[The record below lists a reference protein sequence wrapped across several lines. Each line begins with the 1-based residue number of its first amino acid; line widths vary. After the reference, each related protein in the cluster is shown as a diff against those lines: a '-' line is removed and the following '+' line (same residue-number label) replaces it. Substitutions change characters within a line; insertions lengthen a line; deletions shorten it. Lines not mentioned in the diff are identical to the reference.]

1 MIQIVDHLKEPE
13 HVLVRNLERVQ
24 AALRKGEKVRIYH
37 MGRIHGRLADLP
49 GVEYLPLIKGV
60 KELDAPKGRQA
71 LAPSPQDKDLLTW
84 LTTLQYHYNLPPEKP
99 LGDIFIYWFYRE
111 RSEDRLS
118 RCEIFHLNMLRL
130 FRIPQRMGQI
140 HVRCAY
146 AKGEMTEAMMAAR
159 AILAEAGA
167 RVDFKVVAPNERWE
181 HDTIKECV
189 EYAAETGKYV
199 YYTHFKGISRI
210 TDPIFKGSPR
220 NRYSEMDIYYWTWLL
235 YSGLFNSPQTL
246 PAIGPMIRDGIN
258 KTYAGRDLSWSMLK
272 EAPHHYAGSFQAFD
286 GKFLRGR
293 FAELG
298 IWDRAAREKRL
309 WVGDPYTV
317 EMFLS
322 LIFRYSEV
330 YTTYILHGL
339 RGYDLFKGNELPLR
353 IAQFRK
359 LRTPEKPV
367 AVVPI
372 EAEKA
377 VITYLYG
384 EHSILRE
391 PKVRDAGVAYI
402 CVTDNAKFKAPKGSA
417 WQVIYDPY
425 KEYTGRFRHMN
436 AKFRPFK
443 YTTAKSVIT
452 IDSSIEITGTLLGVF
467 ALPNKG
473 ILLKSH
479 PISKTI
485 REELPRWPRLRKMPE
500 SDVKR
505 YEGMLPLIGASLD
518 SPIYECD
525 TIIWANTDKGRY
537 FGEAV
542 LTMVECAGSNGPF
555 MSNQLC
561 ASALAG
567 SWFSDIVGAICVP
580 LPLCKYQHN
589 TWNIMRRFDV
599 PQSITNYCISHIE
612 DVKKQFKQKLGYALN
627 LAHPKTF
634 CEKMAWLKVYD
645 STPLKTRCADKIA
658 VREYVKEKTGEDLAI
673 PLLGTYDN
681 FADIDFKALPQ
692 NYVLKCNHGS
702 GMNII
707 VTGGNLDKEV
717 ARKKVNA
724 WMHTDYVHLLEFHYK
739 PIPKKIF
746 IEPYLANGADGLI
759 DYKFWCFNG
768 QPKFY
773 SINAGHGHGRIN
785 YYDLNGAPYP
795 VERLDYPPDP
805 AAKWHVPFGFNQ
817 MVEYAKKLSADFKF
831 VRVDFYAVNGRIYF
845 GELTFIPGGGYI
857 KFRGNGD
864 EELGKVLNLQ

>member
-1 MIQIVDHLKEPE
+1 MLQIVDHLKESE
-13 HVLVRNLERVQ
+13 ETLVRNLERVK

-60 KELDAPKGRQA
+60 KELDTAKGTKV
-71 LAPSPQDKDLLTW
+71 LAPSPKDKELLTW
-84 LTTLQYHYNLPPEKP
+84 LTTLQYHYNLPPENP
-99 LGDIFIYWFYRE
+99 SLGDIFIYWFYRE

-130 FRIPQRMGQI
+130 FRIPQRMGKI

-146 AKGEMTEAMMAAR
+146 AKGGMTTAMMAAR
-159 AILAEAGA
+159 AILAEGGA

-199 YYTHFKGISRI
+199 YYTHFKGVSRVK
-210 TDPIFKGSPR
+210 DPLFADIVRAKF
-220 NRYSEMDIYYWTWLL
+220 SELDIYYWTWLL
-235 YSGLFNSPQTL
+235 YLALFTSPQIL
-246 PAIGPMIRDGIN
+246 PAIGPMLRDGIN
-258 KTYAGRDLSWSMLK
+258 KTYEGRDLSWSMLK
-272 EAPHHYAGSFQAFD
+272 KAPHHYAGSFQAFD
-286 GKFLRGR
+286 GKFLQGR

-298 IWDRAAREKRL
+298 IWDRKTREKRL
-309 WVGDPYTV
+309 WIGDAYTV

-330 YTTYILHGL
+330 YTSYILHGL
-339 RGYDLFKGNELPLR
+339 RGYDLFSKNVLPTR
-353 IAQFRK
+353 ISQFRK
-359 LRTPEKPV
+359 IRTPEKPV

-384 EHSILRE
+384 EHTILRE

-425 KEYTGRFRHMN
+425 KEYSGRFRHMN

-485 REELPRWPRLRKMPE
+485 REELPRWKRLRNMPE

-505 YEGMLPLIGASLD
+505 YEGVLPLIGASLD

-525 TIIWANTDKGRY
+525 IIVWKDTGEARY

-542 LTMVECAGSNGPF
+542 LTMVECSGSNGPF

-567 SWFSDIVGAICVP
+567 SWFKEAVSPIGIS
-580 LPLCKYQHN
+580 LPMRKYQHN
-589 TWNIMRRFDV
+589 TWTLCRTQPYI
-599 PQSITNYCISHIE
+599 PQGT
-612 DVKKQFKQKLGYALN
+612 
-627 LAHPKTF
+627 
-634 CEKMAWLKVYD
+634 LK
-645 STPLKTRCADKIA
+645 
-658 VREYVKEKTGEDLAI
+658 
-673 PLLGTYDN
+673 
-681 FADIDFKALPQ
+681 
-692 NYVLKCNHGS
+692 
-702 GMNII
+702 
-707 VTGGNLDKEV
+707 
-717 ARKKVNA
+717 
-724 WMHTDYVHLLEFHYK
+724 
-739 PIPKKIF
+739 
-746 IEPYLANGADGLI
+746 
-759 DYKFWCFNG
+759 
-768 QPKFY
+768 
-773 SINAGHGHGRIN
+773 
-785 YYDLNGAPYP
+785 
-795 VERLDYPPDP
+795 
-805 AAKWHVPFGFNQ
+805 
-817 MVEYAKKLSADFKF
+817 
-831 VRVDFYAVNGRIYF
+831 
-845 GELTFIPGGGYI
+845 
-857 KFRGNGD
+857 
-864 EELGKVLNLQ
+864 